1 MSKQPEPRK
10 STQGVRVR
18 IAGDEYSIRG
28 EGGPEH
34 IKRLAGIVDSY
45 LSPVIQ
51 RHPNLPRNRASILAL
66 MNMAHDLERQR
77 QDNQELMELVAEVE
91 K

>member
-1 MSKQPEPRK
+1 MSKQPEP
-10 STQGVRVR
+10 SEQTQSVRVR

-28 EGGPEH
+28 KGGPEYV
-34 IKRLAGIVDSY
+34 KRLAKVVDSY
-45 LSPVIQ
+45 LSPVVQ

-66 MNMAHDLERQR
+66 MNMAHDLESQK
-77 QDNQELMELVAEVE
+77 QENQELMELVAEVE